1 MENRDY
7 REEIGKKLEEALEL
21 GDFSEL
27 EDLIEMPSPET
38 FAKWTELGVEKH
50 NKRVRRK
57 RTLAACAIFVVVC
70 VSALIAIKCI
80 APPEVEAGPDD
91 RLGIDIT
98 DMESTTTYDSWN
110 DLPSDI
116 KDQFIEIKDLPDGYE
131 VEKVVVAESEGITKI
146 EIRTINTNKNRVI
159 IRQIVSR
166 GEFLDSSFVPNENFQ
181 TEIEGI
187 KVYIEKSENVETTTY
202 KYLVGDIII
211 DIIFGT
217 EANQEMLKTIIKT
230 THKYYN

>member
-131 VEKVVVAESEGITKI
+131 VEKIEVKEGINAIKLNI
-146 EIRTINTNKNRVI
+146 FLKNPKREVY
-159 IRQIVSR
+159 IRQ
-166 GEFLDSSFVPNENFQ
+166 SFVLNGGMPKLEVTNNNEK
-181 TEIEGI
+181 IALLD
-187 KVYIEKSENVETTTY
+187 KDVYIEERKDINASTY
-202 KYLVGDIII
+202 KYIIDNIAI
-211 DIIFGT
+211 DIIFYGDVELT
-217 EANQEMLKTIIKT
+217 HVEKIMNVIK
-230 THKYYN
+230 

>member
-131 VEKVVVAESEGITKI
+131 VEKVVVGEGEFGGTI
-146 EIRTINTNKNRVI
+146 EYYLANRNNIIV
-159 IRQIVSR
+159 IRQYN
-166 GEFLDSSFVPNENFQ
+166 NEKGSLPTMVVTDEN
-181 TEIEGI
+181 ECLIIGSIE
-187 KVYIEKSENVETTTY
+187 VYREERIDVKTITY
-202 KYLVGDIII
+202 KYVKGTILVDIIVP
-211 DIIFGT
+211 
-217 EANQEMLKTIIKT
+217 NNIKQNVVELLI
-230 THKYYN
+230 KNN